1 MATPLLTAEYY
12 GLLHMQASEVVHL
25 LHIPDFGEYCTETVA
40 LHQPD
45 LLEGAICGAQ
55 THITKGG
62 AMATV
67 SSRSNSSDV
76 TEFILVGF
84 PGSLGFHL
92 SLLGLFLLAYM
103 LTITENLVII
113 TVIRTSPSLHKPM
126 YLFLSNLS
134 FLEVWYISVTVP
146 KMLFS
151 FVSPRFQR
159 ISFTGC
165 MAQLYFFLAL
175 ACTECALLGVM
186 AYDRYVAVCN
196 PLRYPVIMSP
206 GLCSLLA
213 GGSWFSGFTISLG
226 KVFFISRL
234 GYCGPNIMNHF
245 FCDVSPLLNLACSD
259 MSVAELVDFLL
270 ALLILL
276 GPLVLTVF
284 SYTAILSTVLRM
296 PSAGGR
302 QKAFS
307 TCASHLAVVV
317 IFYSASLFI
326 YARPRAIYSF
336 DYNKLVSV
344 VYTVLTPLINPII
357 YCLRNQEVK
366 QALHKV
372 LQRAAQ
378 ALRASSSSS

>member
-1 MATPLLTAEYY
+1 MFAR
-12 GLLHMQASEVVHL
+12 M
-25 LHIPDFGEYCTETVA
+25 
-40 LHQPD
+40 
-45 LLEGAICGAQ
+45 
-55 THITKGG
+55 
-62 AMATV
+62 
-67 SSRSNSSDV
+67 NSSDV

-84 PGSLGFHL
+84 SGSLGLHI

-103 LTITENLVII
+103 LTVTENLVII
-113 TVIRTSPSLHKPM
+113 TVIRASPSLHKPM

-134 FLEVWYISVTVP
+134 FLEIWYISVTVP
-146 KMLFS
+146 KMLLS
-151 FVSPRFQR
+151 LVSSKFQH

-186 AYDRYVAVCN
+186 AYDRYVAICN

-213 GGSWFSGFTISLG
+213 GGSWLSGFTISLG

-276 GPLVLTVF
+276 GPLLLTVF

-326 YARPRAIYSF
+326 YARPRALYSF

-378 ALRASSSSS
+378 LLGASS